1 MKALLL
7 ALLVAASAP
16 AATVADH
23 LGLQMYSLR
32 VQSMQQ
38 GWRAALDQAKA
49 LGFKVIEGGG
59 PPRNVTAG
67 AYKADLAARGL
78 RLVSAGFAYEQL
90 AKDIAGAVAQAREL
104 GVQYAAVAWIPHK
117 DADPFTDDDARKA
130 AADFN
135 AWGAAFRAA
144 GITFAYH
151 PHGYEFRPAGN
162 GDTPFDVLVRSTNPE
177 SVHFEMD
184 VFWATHGGQNPAAL
198 LAKYPGRWKLMHV
211 KGYPEGGFHRDL
223 HRARPGDGRRAGRL
237 RPGRLALR
245 AQAGPVHRRR
255 VVLHRGRVPHPPA
268 EHPAEHRLPEVAQS
282 LTAGPGGRRQARDP
296 PLGFHSAV
304 TTDVM
309 PPRPFQSE
317 VTVSLRGLSRDPR
330 SSQILFVT
338 ASK

>member
-59 PPRNVTAG
+59 PPRNVTAA

-211 KGYPEGGFHRDL
+211 KDIRKGASTGIYTGH
-223 HRARPGDGRRAGRL
+223 APGTDDVPVGSGQVDWPSVL
-237 RPGRLALR
+237 R
-245 AQAGPVHRRR
+245 Q
-255 VVLHRGRVPHPPA
+255 
-268 EHPAEHRLPEVAQS
+268 AQS
-282 LTAGPGGRRQARDP
+282 IGVEWYFIEDESPT
-296 PLGFHSAV
+296 PLQNI
-304 TTDVM
+304 
-309 PPRPFQSE
+309 PQSIAYLK
-317 VTVSLRGLSRDPR
+317 SLSL
-330 SSQILFVT
+330 
-338 ASK
+338 